1 PHPVP
6 LHVLLYDLDILILF
20 LFYSSSHHRHLHSF
34 PTRRSSDLPPPAYR
48 AQTTVSTPTA
58 SVTSWERER
67 PRRTPRRERRENF
80 TGTSSP
86 ADDLVDSL
94 IPGHSFPFFCGGVC
108 CGGVRGC
115 GVDAGGGDCGDGV
128 CPVGGRGAPGADGLV
143 GAGGGVEPVCP
154 AASATFSPCPASAW
168 PAFGPA
174 VAESLAPFAA
184 MTAPAASPAPA
195 P

>member
-86 ADDLVDSL
+86 ADDLVT
-94 IPGHSFPFFCGGVC
+94 HSS
-108 CGGVRGC
+108 
-115 GVDAGGGDCGDGV
+115 
-128 CPVGGRGAPGADGLV
+128 PVTPSRSSAV
-143 GAGGGVEPVCP
+143 G
-154 AASATFSPCPASAW
+154 SA
-168 PAFGPA
+168 A
-174 VAESLAPFAA
+174 VACEAA
-184 MTAPAASPAPA
+184 VSTQAAVTAETGCARSEGAERPAQTDLSAPAEVWSRS
-195 P
+195 